1 MNKENEKDFNV
12 LNVGCGCGED
22 HELEQDVVELI
33 DEHGKPVRFVIIANL
48 EVDDQ
53 EYAILANESD
63 EEDVIIFRVTEE
75 DEEFV
80 FETIEDQEELD
91 AVVEA
96 YGELLEELEED
107 EE

>member
-1 MNKENEKDFNV
+1 MNKENDKDFNV
-12 LNVGCGCGED
+12 LNPGCACD
-22 HELEQDVVELI
+22 DQELEQDVVELI
-33 DEHGKPVRFVIIANL
+33 DEDGKPVRFVIIANL

-53 EYAILANESD
+53 EYAILANEED
-63 EEDVIIFRVTEE
+63 EEEVVIFRVTEE